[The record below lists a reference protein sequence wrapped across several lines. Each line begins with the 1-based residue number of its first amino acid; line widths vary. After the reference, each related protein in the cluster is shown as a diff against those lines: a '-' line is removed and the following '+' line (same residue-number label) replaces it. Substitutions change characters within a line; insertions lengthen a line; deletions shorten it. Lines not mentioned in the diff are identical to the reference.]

1 MATTFKNGIFISYS
15 HKDKEWLD
23 KLMVHLKPLIRNEK
37 MRAWTDTQIQP
48 GSNWREEISK
58 AINQSRIALLLV
70 SPNFLASDFIM
81 ENELPQILKN
91 AYEGDTII
99 YWVAVSYSAYDLTEL
114 KEIQGINNPNK
125 PLDSL
130 PPSEQNQELVEIAKK
145 IANGIEVNV
154 VSNFLHVID
163 EFVPQ
168 QKAFL
173 DRVPVDERERKY
185 SIQAHQSGDQINL
198 VSGEYTVET
207 IRAEDFDR
215 LDQNSKQLI
224 RSYERTMKDLF
235 DRWTELQPKS
245 YSRDE
250 YLKEEARKEMSDVR
264 IDLCRQL
271 NAILDYLNYLGKNLE
286 DHYNHVRY
294 LCSQSEK

>member
-1 MATTFKNGIFISYS
+1 MSKFKNGIFISYS
-15 HKDKEWLD
+15 HRDKEWLN
-23 KLMVHLKPLIRNEK
+23 KLMIHLKPLIRNEK
-37 MRAWTDTQIQP
+37 IRVWDDTQIQP
-48 GSNWREEISK
+48 GANWREEITN
-58 AINQSRIALLLV
+58 AIEESRIALLLV

-81 ENELPQILKN
+81 ENELPQILKD
-91 AYEGDTII
+91 AYEGNTII
-99 YWVAVSYSAYDLTEL
+99 YWVAVSYSAYDFTKL
-114 KEIQGINNPNK
+114 KEIQSVNSPNK

-130 PPSEQNQELVEIAKK
+130 PLSEQNKELVEIAKR
-145 IANGIEVNV
+145 IANGVEVNV

-173 DRVPVDERERKY
+173 DKAPVDERERKY
-185 SIQAHQSGDQINL
+185 SIQAHQSGDKIEL
-198 VSGEYTVET
+198 ISGEYTVET

-215 LDQNSKQLI
+215 LDQSSKQLI

-250 YLKEEARKEMSDVR
+250 YLKVEARKEMGNIR
-264 IDLCRQL
+264 TDLCRQL

-286 DHYNHVRY
+286 DHYHHVRY